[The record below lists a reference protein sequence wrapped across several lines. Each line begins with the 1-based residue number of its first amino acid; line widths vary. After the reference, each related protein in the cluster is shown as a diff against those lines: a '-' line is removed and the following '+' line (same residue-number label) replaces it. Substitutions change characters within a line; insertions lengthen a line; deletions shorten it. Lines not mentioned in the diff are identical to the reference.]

1 MKNFYFANSVLF
13 KMQDV
18 LIAVALTA
26 AIVPSKAQTVIS
38 NNDNIGRVP
47 KIFSYDGKSKM
58 VEFDKK
64 QDQSNTCLKIY
75 DENLLQ
81 VKQLEIPAYLYLK
94 QEDQERV
101 VIEGEYEEIINSKD
115 NILSDVTLDEA
126 IGIASSDGFIE
137 HLIEN
142 GVHSFYNPQ
151 DGAHSLSEGED
162 YRNCIKYVYDTSSKS
177 LYRYEYFLTRKYSDW
192 KTVDVRNYYGNNME
206 ACYVYNFDELYD
218 GADLSVTQ
226 TLFNSDDKY
235 EYIRGNA
242 DLSSEPDVNET
253 DWVWL
258 GNEQFPVKRT
268 LTWNSNIKSYSVVS
282 ETGEVLYT
290 FPGNYIDLF
299 LIGSKKYLSLS
310 DNNDGTATLY
320 EIDGLR
326 NSVKEISA
334 SALNIFPRSVRRNE
348 TVTVETGE
356 ETVNEKREIVVTSTD
371 GSVMERRSIPAGEKG
386 IQMGTSRLS
395 AGVYNFTVYSKGKRV
410 DNGKIVVR

>member
-1 MKNFYFANSVLF
+1 MNNFYFANSVLF
-13 KMQDV
+13 KTRNV
-18 LIAVALTA
+18 LTA
-26 AIVPSKAQTVIS
+26 AALTVAILPSKAQTVIS
-38 NNDNIGRVP
+38 GNDYKKVP
-47 KIFSYDGKSKM
+47 KIFSYDGKSKI
-58 VEFDKK
+58 VGIDRV
-64 QDQSNTCLKIY
+64 QDNSNTCLKIY

-81 VKQLEIPAYLYLK
+81 VKQLEIPARLFSKEEY
-94 QEDQERV
+94 QERV
-101 VIEGEYEEIINSKD
+101 AIEGEYEEIINSKD
-115 NILSDVTLDEA
+115 NILSDITLDEA
-126 IGIASSDGFIE
+126 IGRASSDGLVE

-142 GVHSFYNPQ
+142 GVHSFYYNSY
-151 DGAHSLSEGED
+151 DGNHSLPEGE
-162 YRNCIKYVYDTSSKS
+162 NCRGYIKYVYDASSKS
-177 LYRYEYFLTRKYSDW
+177 LYRYECLLTRKYSDW
-192 KTVDVRNYYGNNME
+192 KTVDVRNEYVDDMAVCG
-206 ACYVYNFDELYD
+206 VYNFDELYESD
-218 GADLSVTQ
+218 NLSVTQ

-235 EYIRGNA
+235 EYIRENV
-242 DLSSEPDVNET
+242 DLPSEPRVDVF
-253 DWVWL
+253 DRIWF
-258 GNEQFPVKRT
+258 GNEEFPVKRRLWWYADT
-268 LTWNSNIKSYSVVS
+268 KSYSVVS

-290 FPGNYIDLF
+290 FPGDDIDLF
-299 LIGSKKYLSLS
+299 LIGSKKYLSLG
-310 DNNDGTATLY
+310 DDDTDTATLY

>member
-1 MKNFYFANSVLF
+1 MKNLYLANGVLF
-13 KMQDV
+13 KMQGV
-18 LIAVALTA
+18 LMAVALTA
-26 AIVPSKAQTVIS
+26 AIVPSKAQTVINS
-38 NNDNIGRVP
+38 DDLGRVP

-58 VEFDKK
+58 VVTDRV
-64 QDQSNTCLKIY
+64 QDNSSACLKIY

-81 VKQLEIPAYLYLK
+81 VKQLEIPALLYCK
-94 QEDQERV
+94 EETQERV
-101 VIEGEYEEIINSKD
+101 VIEGEYEEIINSKA

-126 IGIASSDGFIE
+126 IGRASSDGYTE

-142 GVHSFYNPQ
+142 GVHSFYNPL
-151 DGAHSLSEGED
+151 DVAHSLSEGED
-162 YRNCIKYVYDTSSKS
+162 YRHCYKYVYDASSKS
-177 LYRYEYFLTRKYSDW
+177 LDWCEYLLIHKYSDW
-192 KTVDVRNYYGNNME
+192 QTVDLQNYYSNSTAE
-206 ACYVYNFDELYD
+206 CSVYNFDELYD
-218 GADLSVTQ
+218 GDDLSVTQ
-226 TLFNSDDKY
+226 TLFNSDDQY
-235 EYIRGNA
+235 EYIRENA
-242 DLSSEPDVNET
+242 ELSSEPYVNVT
-253 DWVWL
+253 DGIWL
-258 GNEQFPVKRT
+258 GNEEFPLKRRLDW
-268 LTWNSNIKSYSVVS
+268 LTDTKSYSVVS

-290 FPGNYIDLF
+290 FPGDYIRLY
-299 LIGSKKYLSLS
+299 LIGSKKYLSLE
-310 DNNDGTATLY
+310 DYDTDTETLY